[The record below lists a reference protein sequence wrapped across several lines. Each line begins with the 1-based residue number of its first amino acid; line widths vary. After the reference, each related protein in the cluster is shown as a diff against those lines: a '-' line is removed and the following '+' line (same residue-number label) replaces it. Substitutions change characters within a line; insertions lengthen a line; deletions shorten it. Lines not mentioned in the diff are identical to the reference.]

1 VNQET
6 LSRLPDEAV
15 VELFRR
21 GYMRLIHLMIAS
33 LKQFP
38 VLARKKNG
46 RLLEA
51 TRGLA
56 GASEFTS

>member
-1 VNQET
+1 
-6 LSRLPDEAV
+6 
-15 VELFRR
+15 
-21 GYMRLIHLMIAS
+21 MIAS

-51 TRGLA
+51 TRALG
-56 GASEFTS
+56 